1 MLYPFAA
8 AADVLRAWRA
18 FTEAAPDEVTSEVAL
33 WSVPPDPALPAE
45 LHGRPVASVAGLY
58 AGPVADGEGAL
69 RPLRA
74 LGAVAPLLDLS
85 GPAPYVA
92 VQSAFDAAFPDG
104 LRYYWTSL
112 YLDRLEDATITTTV
126 ELAGARPTP
135 ETPVVLRH
143 LGGAVAR
150 VPEGATAYGNRAAR
164 FNLSLDA
171 TWARPED
178 DARAVAWARDGWR
191 VLRERPGAG
200 GVYVNFAGL
209 GEEGEPLLRAAHGAG
224 YDRLVAL
231 ARRYDPTGL
240 FRPPAPGPDRSRT
253 STDRR

>member
-1 MLYPFAA
+1 M
-8 AADVLRAWRA
+8 
-18 FTEAAPDEVTSEVAL
+18 E
-33 WSVPPDPALPAE
+33 
-45 LHGRPVASVAGLY
+45 
-58 AGPVADGEGAL
+58 
-69 RPLRA
+69 
-74 LGAVAPLLDLS
+74 PLLDLN

-104 LRYYWTSL
+104 RRYYWKSL
-112 YLDRLEDATITTTV
+112 YLDRLEDATITATV
-126 ELAGARPTP
+126 ELRRRPPHPRDAGRPAP
-135 ETPVVLRH
+135 PGR
-143 LGGAVAR
+143 GRRPRPG
-150 VPEGATAYGNRAAR
+150 GATAYGNRAAR

-171 TWARPED
+171 TWELPED

-253 STDRR
+253 STERR